1 MNERKVGESIGLA
14 AIISFMAIMFAAQL
28 AIILNAISSFG

>member
-1 MNERKVGESIGLA
+1 MNKRKVGESIGIVA
-14 AIISFMAIMFAAQL
+14 MISFLAIMFAAQL